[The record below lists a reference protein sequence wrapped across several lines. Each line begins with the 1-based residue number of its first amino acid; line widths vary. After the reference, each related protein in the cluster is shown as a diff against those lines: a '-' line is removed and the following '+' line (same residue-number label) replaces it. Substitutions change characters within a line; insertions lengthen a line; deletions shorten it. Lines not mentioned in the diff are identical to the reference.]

1 MQISEITAFLESAY
15 DKLNQHYFNS
25 ELPPVVITVQ
35 STPKAYGH
43 YTPWLAWSDG
53 NEGYHEIN
61 LGAETLNRG
70 IEQVIAT
77 LVHEMTHGYNDL
89 VAHIKDT
96 SRGNGN
102 GRGTYHNRKFKEQA
116 EKRGLII
123 EYDPRIGWSVT
134 TPAPDLIAFVQEQG
148 WNNLDLS
155 RVPLPTATKK
165 PSNVRK
171 YICPSC
177 GCSVRATKEV
187 HIACLDCAEPMVVED
202 KN

>member
-15 DKLNQHYFNS
+15 DKLNQHYFDG

-35 STPKAYGH
+35 SSPHYGH
-43 YTPWLAWSDG
+43 YTLNKMWSDG
-53 NEGYHEIN
+53 NEDYHEIN
-61 LGAETLNRG
+61 LGAETLNRS

-89 VAHIKDT
+89 MGIKDT
-96 SRGNGN
+96 SRS
-102 GRGTYHNRKFKEQA
+102 GTYHCRRFKEQA

-148 WNNLDLS
+148 WNNIDLS
-155 RVPLPTATKK
+155 RVPLSKATKK

-177 GCSVRATKEV
+177 RCSVRATKEV
-187 HIACLDCAEPMVVED
+187 NIACLDCDEPMVVED